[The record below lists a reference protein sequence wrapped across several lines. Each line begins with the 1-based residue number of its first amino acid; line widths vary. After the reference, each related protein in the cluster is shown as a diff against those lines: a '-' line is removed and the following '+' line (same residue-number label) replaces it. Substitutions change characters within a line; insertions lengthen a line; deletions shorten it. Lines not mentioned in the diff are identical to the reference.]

1 MARTKSGPPP
11 IVYILLI
18 LLLGGG
24 GYWFFTQRNTRPTA
38 TNQATNQAPATSIA
52 NQSSSPAIDPAA
64 GIVDPKQFPSPQTVS
79 AGTTITIE
87 GSTSMVTLNQNL
99 KMSFETQFPGTIVTT
114 QANGSTKGIEALL
127 NRQADLAAI
136 SRPLSPA
143 EVSQGLR
150 AVPIA
155 QDQIAIVIGVNNPL
169 SQTLSPEQ
177 VKGIFQGK
185 ITNWSEV
192 GGVNKPIRVINR
204 PAISGTHNGFKE
216 LVLGG
221 ENFGTTPN
229 ITTLNQD
236 ATTPLLRSLQDD
248 GIGYATATQVL
259 NQSTVRVVA
268 INGLTPAAQQYPYTR
283 TLYYA
288 YRDPA
293 SPAAAALLGY
303 VLSPSGQQALFAGS

>member
-1 MARTKSGPPP
+1 
-11 IVYILLI
+11 LLI
-18 LLLGGG
+18 LLLSGG

-38 TNQATNQAPATSIA
+38 TNQAPATSIT
-52 NQSSSPAIDPAA
+52 NQTPNSAINPAA

-155 QDQIAIVIGVNNPL
+155 QDQIAIIIGVNNPL